1 MVEVKRRLGWNA
13 YLKLCA
19 RETLFFNVQQR
30 TCAEA
35 GKGERSRSDREAKS
49 GKEKT
54 RKRWGTIDLYF
65 SVKWST
71 GHEATNRP
79 DWAIEVLIVTL

>member
-1 MVEVKRRLGWNA
+1 MRATLFLLVEVKRRLGWNA

-49 GKEKT
+49 GKEKNKKEMGNH
-54 RKRWGTIDLYF
+54 RFILF
-65 SVKWST
+65 SKVVN
-71 GHEATNRP
+71 GP
-79 DWAIEVLIVTL
+79 

>member
-1 MVEVKRRLGWNA
+1 MFNSEHALKQVKVKDRAATGR
-13 YLKLCA
+13 
-19 RETLFFNVQQR
+19 QR
-30 TCAEA
+30 AVR
-35 GKGERSRSDREAKS
+35 K
-49 GKEKT
+49 KT

-79 DWAIEVLIVTL
+79 DWAIEVLIVAL